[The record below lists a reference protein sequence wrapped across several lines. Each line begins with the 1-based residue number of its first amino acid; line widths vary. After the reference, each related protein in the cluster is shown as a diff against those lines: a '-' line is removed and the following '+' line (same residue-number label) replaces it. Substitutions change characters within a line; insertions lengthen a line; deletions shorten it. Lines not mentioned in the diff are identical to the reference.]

1 MRRSCRG
8 PARARDSSRQFIHTD
23 RPGGNSFTPASV
35 TRGAPVAA
43 PFQASTHTSVPKSR
57 SHGGGRAA
65 ADAAASSGAVGMKSR
80 EGREDGRAA
89 GAARIFAVGTS

>member
-1 MRRSCRG
+1 MRHC
-8 PARARDSSRQFIHTD
+8 
-23 RPGGNSFTPASV
+23 NSFTPTTNAGKPHDTPASV
-35 TRGAPVAA
+35 TRGEPSPVAA